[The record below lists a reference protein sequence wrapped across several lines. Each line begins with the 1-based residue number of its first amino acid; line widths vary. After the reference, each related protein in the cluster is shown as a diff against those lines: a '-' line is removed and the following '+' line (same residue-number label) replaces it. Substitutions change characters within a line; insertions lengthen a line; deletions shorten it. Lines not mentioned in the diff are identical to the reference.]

1 MSVRSVSG
9 LLALLSCL
17 LILWGCA
24 STPPSRFYI
33 LHPLASAEG
42 EDLPGVSDNLTLLV
56 GPVELADYLDR
67 PQIVTRSGPGK
78 LELAEFDKWSEPLKD
93 SIARVVVENLSS
105 LLGTNRIAVYPME
118 ESMPV
123 DFQILMNVNRL
134 DASESG
140 EVVLDCRWRV
150 LREEGYEVLTMQ
162 RSRITETAGSEGFE
176 ALVEAQSRALGRLSR
191 EIAQELVRLA
201 RP

>member
-134 DASESG
+134 DAGEGG

-162 RSRITETAGSEGFE
+162 RSRITETAGAEGFE